1 MTHIAEVLLTDLGS
15 LVAELGKDGGLI
27 GPSIYDTAQVLRWAP
42 PHEGTRPALDWLCMQ
57 QRSDGGWGDPNIP
70 LARTVPTL
78 AAAIALHLYCETAR
92 DRSALAAALAFLRSE
107 ERTWPDK
114 LPNDVPVGAELIAP
128 SLLVEAHRVGLE
140 IPETPYA
147 SLLALGQRRSK
158 MMGAI
163 RVQPGTTVSHIVEAI
178 SDEIRSGLVDFYG
191 SVGHSPAA
199 TAAWLHKTEGSTEE
213 HQVRARA
220 MEYLTQAAAVTGV
233 DIPGVVP
240 TAWPI
245 TRFEQSFVLYALLL
259 GDLLVHPRLQG
270 ALREQYKDLS
280 AALHPTGLGFSDHFM
295 ADGDDTA
302 AAIAVLRVAGQP
314 VSLEGLEVF
323 NNGDHYSAYRGEL
336 QVSVTVTAR
345 AVHAL
350 RLFGRDVSRN
360 EEFLLSHQDPDGA
373 WRGDKWNGSWLY
385 ATLQVIA
392 GLRRG
397 PVRQAL
403 EKTYGFLLEQQRP
416 DGSWGTQRN
425 GSTEET
431 AYGILSLRLLETDG
445 IGDTAKTRVALRRAA
460 HWMLVHYQPFCREQP
475 PFWIAKETYRPER
488 IARAFELSALLSV
501 LNFVDPESAFI
512 G

>member
-1 MTHIAEVLLTDLGS
+1 
-15 LVAELGKDGGLI
+15 
-27 GPSIYDTAQVLRWAP
+27 
-42 PHEGTRPALDWLCMQ
+42 MQ

-70 LARTVPTL
+70 LARTVPSL
-78 AAAIALHLYCETAR
+78 AAAIALHRYCETPR
-92 DRSALAAALAFLRSE
+92 DRAALSAALGFLRSD
-107 ERTWPDK
+107 ERAWPDK

-128 SLLVEAHRVGLE
+128 SLLAEARRLGLE
-140 IPETPYA
+140 IPEAPYA
-147 SLLALGQRRSK
+147 SLLALGLRRKEMAKEMAKK
-158 MMGAI
+158 MGPV

-178 SDEIRSGLVDFYG
+178 SDEIRSGMVDFYG

-199 TAAWLHKTEGSTEE
+199 TAAWLQKTAGPTEE

-245 TRFEQSFVLYALLL
+245 TRFEQAFVLYALLL
-259 GDLLVHPRLQG
+259 GDLLVHPRLQD

-323 NNGDHYSAYRGEL
+323 TNGDHYSAYKGEL

-350 RLFGRDVSRN
+350 RLFGRDVSQN
-360 EEFLLSHQDPDGA
+360 EEFLLRHQDANGA
-373 WRGDKWNGSWLY
+373 WSGDKWNGSWLY

-397 PVRQAL
+397 PCAEPSRRRTPSSSMSSGPTAAGERSATARPRRRPTGSSRSASSRRTASGIRPGRGSPCGGRRTGCSCTINRSVASSRPSGSPRRPIAL
-403 EKTYGFLLEQQRP
+403 S
-416 DGSWGTQRN
+416 GSRARSN
-425 GSTEET
+425 CRRSSACSTSS
-431 AYGILSLRLLETDG
+431 IP
-445 IGDTAKTRVALRRAA
+445 RA
-460 HWMLVHYQPFCREQP
+460 P
-475 PFWIAKETYRPER
+475 
-488 IARAFELSALLSV
+488 LSAK
-501 LNFVDPESAFI
+501 DPP
-512 G
+512 